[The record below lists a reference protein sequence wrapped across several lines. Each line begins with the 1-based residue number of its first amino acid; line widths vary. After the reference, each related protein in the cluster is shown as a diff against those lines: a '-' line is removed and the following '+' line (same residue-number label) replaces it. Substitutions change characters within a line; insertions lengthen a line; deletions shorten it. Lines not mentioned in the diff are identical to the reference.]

1 VRDKERL
8 TDPRI
13 IDPAVGGTVVRKLF
27 AFIVMTLDGYH
38 AGQHQEFD
46 WPNVDEEF
54 EEFSVRQLND
64 IGLLVFGRATYEG
77 MAAFWPT
84 ELAAA
89 EAAQITEF
97 MNSVPKVVISNSL
110 TTADWNNTTVISGD
124 VSAAVTELRGRPGKD
139 IAVFGSSN
147 LTASLL
153 DQNLVDELRV
163 MVHPVLLGGGHSLL
177 AGLSRRVHLE
187 LQRTTTFRSGNVLL
201 CYRPISN

>member
-124 VSAAVTELRGRPGKD
+124 VSAAVTELKERPGKD

-187 LQRTTTFRSGNVLL
+187 LQRTTTFRSGYVLL